1 MYFSTIQLVAVERV
15 VFDTL
20 GQMWG
25 TLLINCMTALCSLV
39 GIAGACIH
47 EKIALG
53 LVS

>member
-1 MYFSTIQLVAVERV
+1 M

-25 TLLINCMTALCSLV
+25 TLIINGMTALCSLV
-39 GIAGACIH
+39 GIIGACIP

-53 LVS
+53 VVSLLYTIHYLF